1 MSRARRAAIKIEYE
15 HVDISEDIE
24 GMISSYSYTDVASGE
39 SDAVSITIEDRE
51 KKWLGGW
58 APKKG
63 DRVST
68 NMLFYDWLREGNN
81 WEPIVDRS
89 KSMMCR

>member
-1 MSRARRAAIKIEYE
+1 MSRARRAAIQIEYE

-24 GMISSYSYTDVASGE
+24 GMISTYSYTDVASGE

-58 APKKG
+58 APKKAIG
-63 DRVST
+63 
-68 NMLFYDWLREGNN
+68 
-81 WEPIVDRS
+81 
-89 KSMMCR
+89 

>member
-51 KKWLGGW
+51 KKKLLLDLNQELLF
-58 APKKG
+58 ALKKQ
-63 DRVST
+63 
-68 NMLFYDWLREGNN
+68 Y
-81 WEPIVDRS
+81 PS
-89 KSMMCR
+89 KVFA